1 MVKHSDE
8 RPFTCHICRK
18 SFKTKTH
25 LKNHSFQHS
34 GGSNYRCPY
43 CTKTFVNMSNYYTH
57 RKRMH
62 SGEQD
67 NHGNENN
74 KISVIR
80 EEIYPSAQVIQVE
93 DQGNTFIYDYK
104 SMKNCIETQNNVI
117 IEGDLSIRPN
127 VRQNIIIPPIN
138 LKYD

>member
-1 MVKHSDE
+1 
-8 RPFTCHICRK
+8 
-18 SFKTKTH
+18 
-25 LKNHSFQHS
+25 
-34 GGSNYRCPY
+34 
-43 CTKTFVNMSNYYTH
+43 
-57 RKRMH
+57 MH

-67 NHGNENN
+67 NHTNENN